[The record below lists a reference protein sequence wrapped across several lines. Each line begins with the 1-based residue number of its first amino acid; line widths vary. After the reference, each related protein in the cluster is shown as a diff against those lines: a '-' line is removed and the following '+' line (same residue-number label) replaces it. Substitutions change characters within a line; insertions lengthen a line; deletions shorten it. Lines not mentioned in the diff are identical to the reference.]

1 MERCF
6 ICEVPLKGG
15 SGTFRK
21 YKEHVNANPHKK
33 KLRRLQE
40 LANNHSAPEAPQGA
54 EAQGAE
60 EAEDDKEF
68 EDAAEALDAET
79 EDAVAE
85 VQGANPPALAP
96 VHTEAQKEEAAAAE
110 EVQVPV
116 PAPATNANPPVEEA
130 EDAAVQCVTVPA
142 PATNGAEGGA
152 ANSEEDPFTLR
163 GNNQAERIKEGAA
176 DLRATLRGAAMA
188 HKRLRMAAP

>member
-1 MERCF
+1 M
-6 ICEVPLKGG
+6 
-15 SGTFRK
+15 
-21 YKEHVNANPHKK
+21 
-33 KLRRLQE
+33 
-40 LANNHSAPEAPQGA
+40 
-54 EAQGAE
+54 
-60 EAEDDKEF
+60 DDKEF
-68 EDAAEALDAET
+68 EGAAEALDAET

-96 VHTEAQKEEAAAAE
+96 VHTEAQKEKAAAAE

-142 PATNGAEGGA
+142 PATNGAEGEA

-163 GNNQAERIKEGAA
+163 GNNQAERI
-176 DLRATLRGAAMA
+176 RGSLEWCFICKVPLKGGTFTPQFECLLFPYFCNAV
-188 HKRLRMAAP
+188 